1 MIKTMKF
8 NEAMEKLQA
17 GHKVTR
23 QKYEKELYFKKDE
36 DDMIKTFQPKIDHYV
51 YDENIMLSDGW
62 EVEGIDDKNLYF
74 YDIIPWLQSRRK
86 AWRFDW
92 NESYIIYDQQMDDLI
107 YHTMAVMPFMPNFES
122 FTALDWMVI
131 YEEK

>member
-1 MIKTMKF
+1 MKF

-107 YHTMAVMPFMPNFES
+107 YHTMAVMPFMPNFE
-122 FTALDWMVI
+122 
-131 YEEK
+131 